1 MSTPSISSSVSY
13 FGKRIACNTIW
24 LIERTLGNAIR
35 KSCLVCW
42 ERPSRDFSTTRSH
55 PQPWLSWI
63 NIVMLCNV
71 KPCDRCNKGWN
82 VQFVIPLLGI
92 HCNYMHCKKPRGQ
105 LNGPSFSIL
114 LQRTCYILILHVYDK
129 YDLKRELLIS
139 TSVANF
145 PLFRLIQTCTVHL
158 KKICILHKLDSFY
171 MKGRKGSRLSKF
183 THFLFIYLFFG
194 GKGGGGTTYEESEK

>member
-1 MSTPSISSSVSY
+1 MAPHSLYSY
-13 FGKRIACNTIW
+13 N
-24 LIERTLGNAIR
+24 
-35 KSCLVCW
+35 
-42 ERPSRDFSTTRSH
+42 
-55 PQPWLSWI
+55 
-63 NIVMLCNV
+63 ML
-71 KPCDRCNKGWN
+71 
-82 VQFVIPLLGI
+82 
-92 HCNYMHCKKPRGQ
+92 
-105 LNGPSFSIL
+105 
-114 LQRTCYILILHVYDK
+114 YILILHVYDK

-171 MKGRKGSRLSKF
+171 MKGQKGSRLSKF

>member
-1 MSTPSISSSVSY
+1 MLSIIIRNLVNIILINLHFSLIHHWCEISCKIKTIKYIIMPYGYSNMSTPSISSSVSY

-35 KSCLVCW
+35 KSCLVCG

-114 LQRTCYILILHVYDK
+114 LQYVIYPYTTCIW
-129 YDLKRELLIS
+129 
-139 TSVANF
+139 
-145 PLFRLIQTCTVHL
+145 
-158 KKICILHKLDSFY
+158 
-171 MKGRKGSRLSKF
+171 
-183 THFLFIYLFFG
+183 
-194 GKGGGGTTYEESEK
+194 